1 MTNDLPESEYD
12 KVEDF
17 YINWLDKNLPDRD
30 ERINPSTEIMLNMLG
45 DVQGVRACDLA
56 CGEGYLARVLAS
68 RGALVTGIDI
78 SRILLRNAQEHSNQ
92 AGITYVLDDAQSM
105 KQVSD
110 ASMDAVICNMAL
122 MDILDLSAT
131 FSSIRRVLVDG
142 GKFIFRI
149 LHPCFV
155 SPFNVEDPP
164 EEFDEDGNFQAL
176 RVSRYSQEGKWYS
189 GGTGMCGTLG
199 SHHRMLSTYL
209 NTLSASRF
217 QLVEISEPLF
227 PPKVANV
234 KNRDSVVP
242 TFFIEKSN
250 CNDVR
255 VALPSSRYESR
266 ERSSRWFTE

>member
-149 LHPCFV
+149 LHPVLCQ
-155 SPFNVEDPP
+155 S
-164 EEFDEDGNFQAL
+164 FQC
-176 RVSRYSQEGKWYS
+176 R
-189 GGTGMCGTLG
+189 G
-199 SHHRMLSTYL
+199 SARRIRRRWQFP
-209 NTLSASRF
+209 SATRF
-217 QLVEISEPLF
+217 KI
-227 PPKVANV
+227 
-234 KNRDSVVP
+234 
-242 TFFIEKSN
+242 
-250 CNDVR
+250 
-255 VALPSSRYESR
+255 
-266 ERSSRWFTE
+266 